1 METGYITLFL
11 VIAVILVIA
20 FVIVLALFVKERRTK
35 RKVGQYIQ
43 GNLNVYCDP
52 DYGPQLLL
60 QLDVPIEDIVG
71 RKQATFNV
79 HVIQQISQ
87 K

>member
-1 METGYITLFL
+1 MEAGYITGLF
-11 VIAVILVIA
+11 VVAIILVIGCA
-20 FVIVLALFVKERRTK
+20 IGTILFIKERVTN
-35 RKVGQYIQ
+35 RKADQQIQ

-60 QLDVPIEDIVG
+60 QLDVPIEDIVS
-71 RKQATFNV
+71 RKRATFNV